1 MRDESL
7 FLFSKKSKEK
17 VKGLKTMNKFRTNT
31 CGELNLQNLEQTVT
45 LSGFVST
52 IRDHGGVMF
61 VDLRDHYGT
70 TQIVVHDD
78 TLLKGVS
85 KETVI
90 KVTGKVV
97 KREEDTI
104 NKKIP
109 TGEIE
114 VVIDTL
120 ELLSD
125 TAKTL
130 PFEVDESKRV
140 AEDVRLKYRFL
151 DLRNPKVHDN
161 IILRSKAFDFLRNEM
176 KKLGFLE
183 VTTPII
189 TSSSPEGARDFI
201 IPSRKHKGKFY
212 ALPQAPQQF
221 KQLLMASGF
230 DKYFQLAPCF
240 RDEDGRADRLVG
252 EFYQLDMEIAF
263 ADQEDIMEVAETVYP
278 AFFKEFGNREVTE
291 GHFRRIPYKESMLK
305 YGTDKPDLTN
315 PLEIIDV
322 SEVFIESEFKPFRG
336 SIVRAIKVDGI
347 ADKSNSW
354 FNEVV
359 DYAKSIDMPG
369 IGYITVQ
376 EDHTLKG
383 PIDKFLTEEDRKSI
397 FEKADLKIGSV
408 LFFIAD
414 RRETTVCKNAG
425 LIRTELGRKLDII
438 DHNRFEFCFITD
450 MPMYEISEIT
460 GKLDFMHN
468 PFSMPR
474 GGMESLEKEEPLNI
488 YADQFDVVCNGVEL
502 VSGAVRNN
510 RPEVLVKAFEIAGY
524 TEEDIKKRFSALY
537 TAFQYGCPPH
547 VGMALGIDRSLMMLL
562 EEDNVR
568 ETVAFPLNQNG
579 EDILTGTPNEV
590 TELQLRETHIK
601 LR

>member
-1 MRDESL
+1 M
-7 FLFSKKSKEK
+7 SKY
-17 VKGLKTMNKFRTNT
+17 RTNT
-31 CGELNLQNLEQTVT
+31 CGELTTKDLDKEVT
-45 LSGFVST
+45 LSGFVQG

-61 VDLRDHYGT
+61 VDLRDHYGV
-70 TQIVVHDD
+70 TQVVVHDD
-78 TLLKGVS
+78 AMLKGVS

-90 KVTGKVV
+90 KITGKVV
-97 KREEDTI
+97 KRDEETV
-104 NKKIP
+104 NKKLT

-114 VVIDTL
+114 VVAEQL

-125 TAKTL
+125 TAKVL
-130 PFEVDESKRV
+130 PFEIDESKKV

-151 DLRNPKVHDN
+151 DLRNPKVHEN
-161 IILRSKAFDFLRNEM
+161 IILRSKAFNFLRNKMQE
-176 KKLGFLE
+176 LGFLE
-183 VTTPII
+183 VTTPIL

-230 DKYFQLAPCF
+230 DRYFQLAPCF
-240 RDEDGRADRLVG
+240 RDEDGRRDRLVG
-252 EFYQLDMEIAF
+252 EFYQLDMEMAF
-263 ADQEDIMEVAETVYP
+263 ADQEDIMEVAETVFP
-278 AFFKEFGNREVTE
+278 AFFKEFGNRSVTE
-291 GHFRRIPYKESMLK
+291 GHFRRIPYRESMLK

-322 SEVFIESEFKPFRG
+322 SEVFKETEFRPFRD
-336 SIVRAIKVDGI
+336 SIVRAIKVDDI
-347 ADKSNSW
+347 ASKPNSW
-354 FNEVV
+354 FNELV

-376 EDHTLKG
+376 EDKSLKG
-383 PIDKFLTEEDRKSI
+383 PIDKFLTEEDRNAL
-397 FEKADLKIGSV
+397 FEKADLKVGSV

-414 RRETTVCKNAG
+414 KREAVVCKNAG
-425 LIRTELGRKLDII
+425 LIRDELGRKLGII
-438 DHNRFEFCFITD
+438 DNSRFEFCFITD
-450 MPMYEISEIT
+450 MPMYEISETT

-474 GGMESLEKEEPLNI
+474 GGEKALETEDPLEI

-510 RPEVLVKAFEIAGY
+510 RPEVLVKAFRLAGY
-524 TEEDIKKRFSALY
+524 TEEDIKKKFSALY

-579 EDILTGTPNEV
+579 EDVLTSTPNEV

>member
-1 MRDESL
+1 MS
-7 FLFSKKSKEK
+7 
-17 VKGLKTMNKFRTNT
+17 TYRTNT
-31 CGELNLQNLEQTVT
+31 CGELTIKDLDKTVT
-45 LSGFVST
+45 LSGFVQG

-61 VDLRDHYGT
+61 VDLRDHYGV
-70 TQIVVHDD
+70 TQVVVHDD
-78 TLLKGVS
+78 AMLKGVS

-90 KVTGKVV
+90 KITGKVI
-97 KREEDTI
+97 KRDEETI
-104 NKKIP
+104 NKKLT

-114 VVIDTL
+114 VVVDTL

-125 TAKTL
+125 TAKVL
-130 PFEVDESKRV
+130 PFEVDESKKV

-151 DLRNPKVHDN
+151 DLRNPKVHEN
-161 IILRSKAFDFLRNEM
+161 IILRSKAFNFLRNKMQE
-176 KKLGFLE
+176 LGFLE
-183 VTTPII
+183 VTTPIL

-240 RDEDGRADRLVG
+240 RDEDGRRDRLVG
-252 EFYQLDMEIAF
+252 EFYQLDMEMAF
-263 ADQEDIMEVAETVYP
+263 ADQEDIMEVAEELFP
-278 AFFKEFGNREVTE
+278 AFFKEFGNRSVTE
-291 GHFRRIPYKESMLK
+291 GHFRRIPYRESMLK

-322 SEVFIESEFKPFRG
+322 SEVFKETEFRPFRDA
-336 SIVRAIKVDGI
+336 IVRAIKVDDI
-347 ADKSNSW
+347 ASKPNSW
-354 FNEVV
+354 FNELV

-376 EDHTLKG
+376 EDESLKG
-383 PIDKFLTEEDRKSI
+383 PIDKFLTEEDRKAL
-397 FEKADLKIGSV
+397 FEKADLKVGSV

-414 RRETTVCKNAG
+414 KREAVVCKNAG
-425 LIRTELGRKLDII
+425 LIRDELGRKLDII
-438 DHNRFEFCFITD
+438 DNSRFEFCFITD
-450 MPMYEISEIT
+450 MPMYEISETT

-474 GGMESLEKEEPLNI
+474 GGEKALETEDPLEI

-510 RPEVLVKAFEIAGY
+510 RPEVLVKAFSLAGY
-524 TEEDIKKRFSALY
+524 TEEDIKKKFSALY

-562 EEDNVR
+562 EEENVR

-579 EDILTGTPNEV
+579 EDVLTGTPNEV

>member
-1 MRDESL
+1 M
-7 FLFSKKSKEK
+7 SKY
-17 VKGLKTMNKFRTNT
+17 RTKT
-31 CGELNLQNLEQTVT
+31 CGELTLNNLDETVT
-45 LSGFVST
+45 LAGFVMG

-61 VDLRDHYGT
+61 VDLRDHYGI
-70 TQIVVHDD
+70 TQIVIHDD
-78 TLLKGVS
+78 SMLKNVS

-90 KVTGKVV
+90 QVTGKVI
-97 KREEDTI
+97 KRDEETI
-104 NKKIP
+104 NKKIV
-109 TGEIE
+109 TGEVE
-114 VVIDTL
+114 VVVEKL

-125 TAKTL
+125 TAKVL
-130 PFEVDESKRV
+130 PFEIDESKKV
-140 AEDVRLKYRFL
+140 SEDVRLKYRFL
-151 DLRNPKVHDN
+151 DLRNPKVHEN
-161 IILRSKAFDFLRNEM
+161 IIMRSKAFDFLRNKM
-176 KKLGFLE
+176 KELGFLE
-183 VTTPII
+183 VTTPIL

-252 EFYQLDMEIAF
+252 EFYQLDMEMAF
-263 ADQEDIMEVAETVYP
+263 ADQEDIMAVAEEVYP
-278 AFFKEFGNREVTE
+278 AFFKEFGKRKVTE
-291 GHFRRIPYKESMLK
+291 GKFRRIPYEESMLK

-322 SEVFIESEFKPFRG
+322 SVAFKETEFRPFRDT
-336 SIVRAIKVDGI
+336 IVRAIKVENI
-347 ADKSNSW
+347 ADKPNSW

-359 DYAKSIDMPG
+359 DYAKTIDMPG
-369 IGYITVQ
+369 IGYITVM
-376 EDHTLKG
+376 EDESYKG
-383 PIDKFLTEEDRKSI
+383 PIDKFLTETDRKTLK
-397 FEKADLKIGSV
+397 ELANLKIGDV

-414 RRETTVCKNAG
+414 KREKVVCRNAG

-438 DHNRFEFCFITD
+438 DNTRFEFCFITD
-450 MPMYEISEIT
+450 MPMYEISETT

-474 GGMESLEKEEPLNI
+474 GGADALDAEDPLTI
-488 YADQFDVVCNGVEL
+488 YVDQFDVVCNGVEL

-510 RPEVLVKAFEIAGY
+510 RPEVLVKAFELAGY
-524 TEEDIKKRFSALY
+524 TEEDIKKKFNALY
-537 TAFQYGCPPH
+537 TAFGYGCPPH

-562 EEDNVR
+562 EEENVR

-579 EDILTGTPNEV
+579 EDVLTGTPNEV

>member
-1 MRDESL
+1 MS
-7 FLFSKKSKEK
+7 
-17 VKGLKTMNKFRTNT
+17 TYRTNT
-31 CGELNLQNLEQTVT
+31 CGELTLKDLDKKVT
-45 LSGFVST
+45 LAGFVST

-61 VDLRDHYGT
+61 VDLRDHHGT

-78 TLLKGVS
+78 AMLKGVS

-90 KVTGKVV
+90 KVTGTVV
-97 KREEDTI
+97 KRDEETI
-104 NKKIP
+104 NKKIA

-114 VVIDTL
+114 VVIDSL

-125 TAKTL
+125 TAKVL
-130 PFEVDESKRV
+130 PFEVDESKKV
-140 AEDVRLKYRFL
+140 SEDVRLKYRFL
-151 DLRNPKVHDN
+151 DLRNPKVHEN
-161 IILRSKAFDFLRNEM
+161 IITRSKAFNFLRNKMQE
-176 KKLGFLE
+176 LGFLE
-183 VTTPII
+183 IQTPIL

-252 EFYQLDMEIAF
+252 EFYQLDMEMAF
-263 ADQEDIMEVAETVYP
+263 ADQEDIMKVAEDVFP
-278 AFFKEFGNREVTE
+278 AFFKEFGKRRVTQ
-291 GHFRRIPYKESMLK
+291 GHFKRIPYNEAMLK
-305 YGTDKPDLTN
+305 YGTDKPDLRN

-322 SEVFIESEFKPFRG
+322 SEVFTNTEFKPFRG
-336 SIVRAIKVDGI
+336 AIVRAIKVDDI
-347 ADKSNSW
+347 ATKPNSW

-369 IGYITVQ
+369 IGYISVM
-376 EDHTLKG
+376 EDKSLKG
-383 PIDKFLTEEDRKSI
+383 PIDKFLTDEDRNALFK
-397 FEKADLKIGSV
+397 KADLKVGSV

-414 RRETTVCKNAG
+414 KRKDVVTRNAG
-425 LIRTELGRKLDII
+425 LIRTELGRKLDLM
-438 DHNRFEFCFITD
+438 DHDLFEFCFVTD
-450 MPMYEISEIT
+450 MPMYEISEVT

-474 GGMESLEKEEPLNI
+474 GGEKALDEEDPLNI

-510 RPEVLVKAFEIAGY
+510 RPEVLVKAFEKAGY
-524 TEEDIKKRFSALY
+524 TEEDIKSKFNALY
-537 TAFQYGCPPH
+537 TAFGYGCPPH
-547 VGMALGIDRSLMMLL
+547 VGMALGIDRALMMLL

-579 EDILTGTPNEV
+579 EDVLTGTPNEV

>member
-1 MRDESL
+1 MS
-7 FLFSKKSKEK
+7 
-17 VKGLKTMNKFRTNT
+17 TYRTNT
-31 CGELNLQNLEQTVT
+31 CGELTLKDLDKKVT
-45 LSGFVST
+45 LAGFVST

-78 TLLKGVS
+78 AMLKGVS

-90 KVTGKVV
+90 KVTGTVV
-97 KREEDTI
+97 KRDEETI
-104 NKKIP
+104 NKKIA

-114 VVIDTL
+114 VVIDSL

-125 TAKTL
+125 TAKVL
-130 PFEVDESKRV
+130 PFEVDESKKV
-140 AEDVRLKYRFL
+140 SEDVRLKYRFL
-151 DLRNPKVHDN
+151 DLRNPKVHEN
-161 IILRSKAFDFLRNEM
+161 IITRSKAFNFLRNKMQE
-176 KKLGFLE
+176 LGFLE
-183 VTTPII
+183 IQTPIL

-252 EFYQLDMEIAF
+252 EFYQLDMEMAF
-263 ADQEDIMEVAETVYP
+263 ADQEDIMKVAEDVFP
-278 AFFKEFGNREVTE
+278 AFFKEFGKRRVTQ
-291 GHFRRIPYKESMLK
+291 GHFKRIPYNEAMLK
-305 YGTDKPDLTN
+305 YGTDKPDLRN

-322 SEVFIESEFKPFRG
+322 SEVFTNTEFKPFRG
-336 SIVRAIKVDGI
+336 AIVRAIKVDDI
-347 ADKSNSW
+347 ATKPNSW

-369 IGYITVQ
+369 IGYISVM
-376 EDHTLKG
+376 EDKSLKG
-383 PIDKFLTEEDRKSI
+383 PIDKFLTDEDRNAL
-397 FEKADLKIGSV
+397 FEKADLKVGSV

-414 RRETTVCKNAG
+414 KRKDVVTRNAG
-425 LIRTELGRKLDII
+425 LIRTELGRKLDLM
-438 DHNRFEFCFITD
+438 DHDLFEFCFVTD
-450 MPMYEISEIT
+450 MPMYEISEVT

-474 GGMESLEKEEPLNI
+474 GGEKALDEKDPLEI

-510 RPEVLVKAFEIAGY
+510 RPEVLVKAFEKAGY
-524 TEEDIKKRFSALY
+524 TEEDIKSKFNALY
-537 TAFQYGCPPH
+537 TAFGYGCPPH
-547 VGMALGIDRSLMMLL
+547 VGMALGIDRALMMLL

-579 EDILTGTPNEV
+579 EDVLTGTPNEV

>member
-1 MRDESL
+1 MS
-7 FLFSKKSKEK
+7 
-17 VKGLKTMNKFRTNT
+17 TYRTNT
-31 CGELNLQNLEQTVT
+31 CGELTIKDLDKKVT
-45 LSGFVST
+45 LAGFVST

-78 TLLKGVS
+78 SMLKGVS

-90 KVTGKVV
+90 KVTGTVV
-97 KREEDTI
+97 KRDEETI
-104 NKKIP
+104 NKKLS

-114 VVIDTL
+114 VVIDSL

-125 TAKTL
+125 TAKAL
-130 PFEVDESKRV
+130 PFEVDESKKV
-140 AEDVRLKYRFL
+140 SEDVRLKYRFL
-151 DLRNPKVHDN
+151 DLRNPKVHEN
-161 IILRSKAFDFLRNEM
+161 IVLRSKAFNFLRNMMQE
-176 KKLGFLE
+176 LGFLE
-183 VTTPII
+183 VQTPIL

-230 DKYFQLAPCF
+230 DRYFQLAPCF

-252 EFYQLDMEIAF
+252 EFYQLDMEMAF
-263 ADQEDIMEVAETVYP
+263 ADQEDIMEVAEKVYP
-278 AFFKEFGNREVTE
+278 AFFKEFGKRRVTE
-291 GHFRRIPYKESMLK
+291 GHFKRIPYNESMLK
-305 YGTDKPDLTN
+305 YGTDKPDLRN
-315 PLEIIDV
+315 PLEIIDI
-322 SEVFIESEFKPFRG
+322 SEVFTETEFKPFRG
-336 SIVRAIKVDGI
+336 AIVRAIKVDAI
-347 ADKSNSW
+347 ASKPNSW

-369 IGYITVQ
+369 IGYISVM
-376 EDHTLKG
+376 EDKTLKG
-383 PIDKFLTEEDRKSI
+383 PIDKFLTEEDRTAL
-397 FEKADLKIGSV
+397 FEKADLKVGSV

-414 RRETTVCKNAG
+414 KRRDVVTRNAG
-425 LIRTELGRKLDII
+425 LIRTELGRKLDLM
-438 DHNRFEFCFITD
+438 DHNLFEFCFITD

-474 GGMESLEKEEPLNI
+474 GGMKALENEAPLSI

-510 RPEVLVKAFEIAGY
+510 RPEVLLKAFELAGY
-524 TEEDIKKRFSALY
+524 TEEDIKKKFSALY
-537 TAFQYGCPPH
+537 TAFKYGCPPH
-547 VGMALGIDRSLMMLL
+547 VGMALGIDRSLMMIC

-579 EDILTGTPNEV
+579 EDVLTGTPNEV

>member
-1 MRDESL
+1 M
-7 FLFSKKSKEK
+7 SKY
-17 VKGLKTMNKFRTNT
+17 RTNT
-31 CGELNLQNLEQTVT
+31 CGELTIKDLDKEVT
-45 LSGFVST
+45 LSGFVQG

-61 VDLRDHYGT
+61 VDLRDHYGV
-70 TQIVVHDD
+70 TQVVVHDD
-78 TLLKGVS
+78 TMLKGVS

-90 KVTGKVV
+90 KITGKVI
-97 KREEDTI
+97 KRDEETV
-104 NKKIP
+104 NKKLT

-114 VVIDTL
+114 VVADSL

-125 TAKTL
+125 TAKIL
-130 PFEVDESKRV
+130 PFEIDESKKV

-151 DLRNPKVHDN
+151 DLRNPKVHEN
-161 IILRSKAFDFLRNEM
+161 IILRSKAFNFLRNKMQE
-176 KKLGFLE
+176 LGFLE

-230 DKYFQLAPCF
+230 DRYFQLAPCF
-240 RDEDGRADRLVG
+240 RDEDGRRDRLVG
-252 EFYQLDMEIAF
+252 EFYQLDMEMAF
-263 ADQEDIMEVAETVYP
+263 ADQEDIMEVAETVFP
-278 AFFKEFGNREVTE
+278 AFFKEFGNRKVTE
-291 GHFRRIPYKESMLK
+291 GHFRRIPYRESMLK

-322 SEVFIESEFKPFRG
+322 SEVFKETEFRPFRD
-336 SIVRAIKVDGI
+336 SIVRAIKVDDI
-347 ADKSNSW
+347 ASKPNSW
-354 FNEVV
+354 FNELV
-359 DYAKSIDMPG
+359 DYAKTIDMPG

-376 EDHTLKG
+376 EDKSLKG
-383 PIDKFLTEEDRKSI
+383 PIDKFLTEEDRNAL
-397 FEKADLKIGSV
+397 FEKADLNVGSV

-414 RRETTVCKNAG
+414 KREAVVCKNAG
-425 LIRTELGRKLDII
+425 LIRDELGRKLDII
-438 DHNRFEFCFITD
+438 DNSRFEFCFITD
-450 MPMYEISEIT
+450 MPMYEISETT

-474 GGMESLEKEEPLNI
+474 GGEKALETEDPLEI

-510 RPEVLVKAFEIAGY
+510 RPEVLVKAFELAGY
-524 TEEDIKKRFSALY
+524 TEEDIKKKFSALY

-579 EDILTGTPNEV
+579 EDVLTGTPNEV

>member
-1 MRDESL
+1 MS
-7 FLFSKKSKEK
+7 
-17 VKGLKTMNKFRTNT
+17 TYRTNT
-31 CGELNLQNLEQTVT
+31 CGELTIKDLDKKVVLA
-45 LSGFVST
+45 GFVST

-78 TLLKGVS
+78 SMLKGVS

-90 KVTGKVV
+90 KVTGTVV
-97 KREEDTI
+97 KRDEETI
-104 NKKIP
+104 NKKLA

-114 VVIDTL
+114 VVIDSL

-125 TAKTL
+125 TAKAL
-130 PFEVDESKRV
+130 PFEVDESKKV
-140 AEDVRLKYRFL
+140 SEDVRLKYRFL
-151 DLRNPKVHDN
+151 DLRNPKVHEN
-161 IILRSKAFDFLRNEM
+161 IVLRSKAFNFLRNMMQE
-176 KKLGFLE
+176 LGFLE
-183 VTTPII
+183 VQTPIL

-230 DKYFQLAPCF
+230 DRYFQLAPCF

-252 EFYQLDMEIAF
+252 EFYQLDMEMAF
-263 ADQEDIMEVAETVYP
+263 ADQEDIMEVAEKVYP
-278 AFFKEFGNREVTE
+278 AFFKEFGKRRVTE
-291 GHFRRIPYKESMLK
+291 GHFKRIPYNESMLK
-305 YGTDKPDLTN
+305 YGTDKPDLRN
-315 PLEIIDV
+315 PLEIIDI
-322 SEVFIESEFKPFRG
+322 SEVFTETEFKPFRG
-336 SIVRAIKVDGI
+336 AIVRAIKVDDI
-347 ADKSNSW
+347 ASKPNSW

-359 DYAKSIDMPG
+359 DYAKSINMPG
-369 IGYITVQ
+369 IGYISVM
-376 EDHTLKG
+376 EDKTLKG
-383 PIDKFLTEEDRKSI
+383 PIDKFLTEEDRTAL
-397 FEKADLKIGSV
+397 FEKADLKVGSV

-414 RRETTVCKNAG
+414 KRRDVVTRNAG
-425 LIRTELGRKLDII
+425 LIRTELGRKLDLM
-438 DHNRFEFCFITD
+438 DHNLFEFCFITD

-474 GGMESLEKEEPLNI
+474 GGMKALENEDPLSI

-510 RPEVLVKAFEIAGY
+510 RPEVLLKAFELAGY
-524 TEEDIKKRFSALY
+524 TEEDIKKKFSALY
-537 TAFQYGCPPH
+537 TAFKYGCPPH
-547 VGMALGIDRSLMMLL
+547 VGMALGIDRALMMLL

-579 EDILTGTPNEV
+579 EDVLTGTPNEV

>member
-1 MRDESL
+1 MS
-7 FLFSKKSKEK
+7 
-17 VKGLKTMNKFRTNT
+17 TYRTNT
-31 CGELNLQNLEQTVT
+31 CGELTIKDLDKKVVLA
-45 LSGFVST
+45 GFVST

-78 TLLKGVS
+78 SMLKGVS

-90 KVTGKVV
+90 KVTGTVV
-97 KREEDTI
+97 KRDEETI
-104 NKKIP
+104 NKKLS

-114 VVIDTL
+114 VVIDSL

-125 TAKTL
+125 TAKAL
-130 PFEVDESKRV
+130 PFEVDESKKV
-140 AEDVRLKYRFL
+140 SEDVRLKYRFL
-151 DLRNPKVHDN
+151 DLRNPKVHEN
-161 IILRSKAFDFLRNEM
+161 IVLRSKAFNFLRNMMQE
-176 KKLGFLE
+176 LGFLE
-183 VTTPII
+183 VQTPIL

-230 DKYFQLAPCF
+230 DRYFQLAPCF

-252 EFYQLDMEIAF
+252 EFYQLDMEMAF
-263 ADQEDIMEVAETVYP
+263 ADQEDIMEVAEKVYP
-278 AFFKEFGNREVTE
+278 AFFKEFGKRRVTE
-291 GHFRRIPYKESMLK
+291 GHFKRIPYNESMLK
-305 YGTDKPDLTN
+305 YGTDKPDLRN
-315 PLEIIDV
+315 PLEIIDI
-322 SEVFIESEFKPFRG
+322 SEVFTETEFKPFRG
-336 SIVRAIKVDGI
+336 AIVRAIKVDDI
-347 ADKSNSW
+347 ASKPNSW

-369 IGYITVQ
+369 IGYISVM
-376 EDHTLKG
+376 EDKTLKG
-383 PIDKFLTEEDRKSI
+383 PIDKFLTEEDRKAL
-397 FEKADLKIGSV
+397 FEKADLKEGSV

-414 RRETTVCKNAG
+414 KRRDVVTRNAG
-425 LIRTELGRKLDII
+425 LIRTELGRKLDLM
-438 DHNRFEFCFITD
+438 DHNLFEFCFITD

-474 GGMESLEKEEPLNI
+474 GGMKALENEDPLSI

-510 RPEVLVKAFEIAGY
+510 RPEVLLKAFELAGY
-524 TEEDIKKRFSALY
+524 TEEDIKKKFSALY
-537 TAFQYGCPPH
+537 TAFKYGCPPH
-547 VGMALGIDRSLMMLL
+547 VGMALGIDRALMMLL

-579 EDILTGTPNEV
+579 EDVLTGTPNEV

>member
-1 MRDESL
+1 MS
-7 FLFSKKSKEK
+7 
-17 VKGLKTMNKFRTNT
+17 TYRTNT
-31 CGELNLQNLEQTVT
+31 CGELTLKDLDKKVT

-78 TLLKGVS
+78 AMLKGVS

-90 KVTGKVV
+90 KVTGTVV
-97 KREEDTI
+97 KRDEETI
-104 NKKIP
+104 NKKIS

-114 VVIDTL
+114 VVIDSL

-125 TAKTL
+125 TAKVL
-130 PFEVDESKRV
+130 PFEVDESKKV
-140 AEDVRLKYRFL
+140 SEDVRLKYRFL
-151 DLRNPKVHDN
+151 DLRNPKVHEN
-161 IILRSKAFDFLRNEM
+161 IITRSKAFNFLRNKMQE
-176 KKLGFLE
+176 LGFLE
-183 VTTPII
+183 IQTPIL

-252 EFYQLDMEIAF
+252 EFYQLDMEMAF
-263 ADQEDIMEVAETVYP
+263 ADQEDIMKVAEDVFP
-278 AFFKEFGNREVTE
+278 AFFKEFGKRRVTQ
-291 GHFRRIPYKESMLK
+291 GHFKRIPYNESMLK
-305 YGTDKPDLTN
+305 YGTDKPDLRN

-322 SEVFIESEFKPFRG
+322 SEVFTNTEFKPFRG
-336 SIVRAIKVDGI
+336 AIVRAIKVDGI
-347 ADKSNSW
+347 ASKPNSW

-369 IGYITVQ
+369 IGYISVM
-376 EDHTLKG
+376 EDKTLKG
-383 PIDKFLTEEDRKSI
+383 PIDKFLTDEDRNAL
-397 FEKADLKIGSV
+397 FNKAGLNIGSV

-414 RRETTVCKNAG
+414 KRKDVVTRNAG
-425 LIRTELGRKLDII
+425 LIRTELGRRLDLM
-438 DHNRFEFCFITD
+438 DHNLFEFCFITD
-450 MPMYEISEIT
+450 MPMYEISEVT

-474 GGMESLEKEEPLNI
+474 GGEKALDEEDPLEI

-510 RPEVLVKAFEIAGY
+510 RPEVLVKAFEKAGY
-524 TEEDIKKRFSALY
+524 TEEDIKSKFNALY
-537 TAFQYGCPPH
+537 TAFGYGCPPH
-547 VGMALGIDRSLMMLL
+547 VGMALGIDRALMMLL
-562 EEDNVR
+562 EEENVR

-579 EDILTGTPNEV
+579 EDVLTGTPNEV

>member
-1 MRDESL
+1 MS
-7 FLFSKKSKEK
+7 
-17 VKGLKTMNKFRTNT
+17 TYRTNT
-31 CGELNLQNLEQTVT
+31 CGELTIKDLDKKVVLA
-45 LSGFVST
+45 GFVST

-78 TLLKGVS
+78 SMLKGVS

-90 KVTGKVV
+90 KVTGTVV
-97 KREEDTI
+97 KRDEETI
-104 NKKIP
+104 NKKLS

-114 VVIDTL
+114 VVIDSL

-125 TAKTL
+125 TAKAL
-130 PFEVDESKRV
+130 PFEVDESKKV
-140 AEDVRLKYRFL
+140 SEDVRLKYRFL
-151 DLRNPKVHDN
+151 DLRNPKVHEN
-161 IILRSKAFDFLRNEM
+161 IVLRSKAFNFLRNMMQE
-176 KKLGFLE
+176 LGFLE
-183 VTTPII
+183 VQTPIL

-230 DKYFQLAPCF
+230 DRYFQLAPCF

-252 EFYQLDMEIAF
+252 EFYQLDMEMAF
-263 ADQEDIMEVAETVYP
+263 ADQEDIMEVAEKVYP
-278 AFFKEFGNREVTE
+278 AFFKEFGKRRVTE
-291 GHFRRIPYKESMLK
+291 GHFKRIPYNESMLK
-305 YGTDKPDLTN
+305 YGTDKPDLRN
-315 PLEIIDV
+315 PLEIIDI
-322 SEVFIESEFKPFRG
+322 SEVFTETEFKPFRG
-336 SIVRAIKVDGI
+336 AIVRAIKVDDI
-347 ADKSNSW
+347 ASKPNSW

-369 IGYITVQ
+369 IGYISVM
-376 EDHTLKG
+376 EDKTLKG
-383 PIDKFLTEEDRKSI
+383 PIDKFLTEEDRKAL
-397 FEKADLKIGSV
+397 FEKADLKVGSV

-414 RRETTVCKNAG
+414 KRRDVVTRNAG
-425 LIRTELGRKLDII
+425 LIRTELGRKLDLM
-438 DHNRFEFCFITD
+438 DHNLFEFCFITD

-474 GGMESLEKEEPLNI
+474 GGMKALENEDPLSI

-510 RPEVLVKAFEIAGY
+510 RPEVLLKAFELAGY
-524 TEEDIKKRFSALY
+524 TEEDIKKKFSALY
-537 TAFQYGCPPH
+537 TAFKYGCPPH
-547 VGMALGIDRSLMMLL
+547 VGMALGIDRALMMLL

-579 EDILTGTPNEV
+579 EDVLTGTPNEV

>member
-1 MRDESL
+1 MS
-7 FLFSKKSKEK
+7 
-17 VKGLKTMNKFRTNT
+17 TYRTNT
-31 CGELNLQNLEQTVT
+31 CGELTLKDLDKKVT

-78 TLLKGVS
+78 AMLKGVS

-90 KVTGKVV
+90 KVTGTVV
-97 KREEDTI
+97 KRDEETI
-104 NKKIP
+104 NKKIA
-109 TGEIE
+109 TGEVE
-114 VVIDTL
+114 VVIDSL

-125 TAKTL
+125 TAKVL
-130 PFEVDESKRV
+130 PFEVDESKKV
-140 AEDVRLKYRFL
+140 SEDVRLKYRFL
-151 DLRNPKVHDN
+151 DLRNPKVHEN
-161 IILRSKAFDFLRNEM
+161 IITRSRAFNFLRNKMQE
-176 KKLGFLE
+176 LGFLE
-183 VTTPII
+183 IQTPIL

-240 RDEDGRADRLVG
+240 RDEDGRADRLVV
-252 EFYQLDMEIAF
+252 EFYQLDMEMAF
-263 ADQEDIMEVAETVYP
+263 ADQEDIMKVAEDVFP
-278 AFFKEFGNREVTE
+278 AFFKEFGKRRVTQ
-291 GHFRRIPYKESMLK
+291 GHFKKIPYNESMLK
-305 YGTDKPDLTN
+305 YGTDKPDLRN

-322 SEVFIESEFKPFRG
+322 SEVFTNTEFKPFRG
-336 SIVRAIKVDGI
+336 AIVRAIKVDDI
-347 ADKSNSW
+347 ASKPNSW

-369 IGYITVQ
+369 IGYISVM
-376 EDHTLKG
+376 EDKTLKG
-383 PIDKFLTEEDRKSI
+383 PIDKFLTDEDRNAL
-397 FEKADLKIGSV
+397 FNKAGLNIGSV

-414 RRETTVCKNAG
+414 KRKDVVTRNAG
-425 LIRTELGRKLDII
+425 LIRTELGRGLDLM
-438 DHNRFEFCFITD
+438 DHNLFEFCFITD
-450 MPMYEISEIT
+450 MPMYEISEVT

-474 GGMESLEKEEPLNI
+474 GGEKALDEEDPLEI

-510 RPEVLVKAFEIAGY
+510 RPEVLVKAFEKAGY
-524 TEEDIKKRFSALY
+524 TEEDIKSKFNALY
-537 TAFQYGCPPH
+537 TAFGYGCPPH
-547 VGMALGIDRSLMMLL
+547 VGMALGIDRALMMLL
-562 EEDNVR
+562 EEENVR

-579 EDILTGTPNEV
+579 EDVLTGTPNEV

>member
-1 MRDESL
+1 M
-7 FLFSKKSKEK
+7 SKY
-17 VKGLKTMNKFRTNT
+17 RTNT
-31 CGELNLQNLEQTVT
+31 CGELTIKDLDKEVT
-45 LSGFVST
+45 LSGFVMG

-61 VDLRDHYGT
+61 VDLRDHYGV
-70 TQIVVHDD
+70 TQVVVHDD
-78 TLLKGVS
+78 SMLKKVS

-90 KVTGKVV
+90 MITGKVI
-97 KREEDTI
+97 KRAEETI
-104 NKKIP
+104 NKKIT

-114 VVIDTL
+114 VVAETL

-125 TAKTL
+125 TAKVL
-130 PFEVDESKRV
+130 PFEVDESKKV

-151 DLRNPKVHDN
+151 DLRNPKVHEN
-161 IILRSKAFDFLRNEM
+161 MIIRSKAFDFLRTEM
-176 KKLGFLE
+176 KNLGFLE
-183 VTTPII
+183 VTTPIL

-240 RDEDGRADRLVG
+240 RDEDGRRDRLVG
-252 EFYQLDMEIAF
+252 EFYQLDMEMAF
-263 ADQEDIMEVAETVYP
+263 ADQDDIMEVAETVYP
-278 AFFKEFGNREVTE
+278 KFFKEFGKRSVTE
-291 GHFRRIPYKESMLK
+291 GKFRRIPYKESMLK

-322 SEVFIESEFKPFRG
+322 SDVFKETEFKPFRDT
-336 SIVRAIKVDGI
+336 IVRAIKVDDI
-347 ADKSNSW
+347 ASKPNSW
-354 FNEVV
+354 FNELV

-369 IGYITVQ
+369 IGYISVM
-376 EDHTLKG
+376 EDESLKG
-383 PIDKFLTEEDRKSI
+383 PIDKFLTEIDRKAL
-397 FEKADLKIGSV
+397 FEIADLKVGSV

-414 RRETTVCKNAG
+414 KREKVVCKNAG
-425 LIRTELGRKLDII
+425 LIRDELGRKLDII
-438 DHNRFEFCFITD
+438 DNTKFEFCFITD
-450 MPMYEISEIT
+450 MPMYEISETT

-474 GGMESLEKEEPLNI
+474 GGAEALENENPLDI

-510 RPEVLVKAFEIAGY
+510 RPEVLVKAFELAGY
-524 TEEDIKKRFSALY
+524 TEEDIKKKFNALY
-537 TAFQYGCPPH
+537 TAFGYGCPPH
-547 VGMALGIDRSLMMLL
+547 VGMALGIDRALMMLL
-562 EEDNVR
+562 EEENVR

-579 EDILTGTPNEV
+579 EDVLTGTPNEV

>member
-1 MRDESL
+1 
-7 FLFSKKSKEK
+7 
-17 VKGLKTMNKFRTNT
+17 MNKFRTNT
-31 CGELNLQNLEQTVT
+31 CGELTIKDLDKEVT
-45 LSGFVST
+45 LSGFVMG

-61 VDLRDHYGT
+61 IDLRDHYGV
-70 TQIVVHDD
+70 TQVVVHDD
-78 TLLKGVS
+78 TMLKGVS

-90 KVTGKVV
+90 KITGKVI
-97 KREEDTI
+97 KRDIDTI
-104 NKKIP
+104 NKKIT

-114 VVIDTL
+114 VVAESL

-125 TAKTL
+125 TAKVL
-130 PFEVDESKRV
+130 PFEVDESKKV

-151 DLRNPKVHDN
+151 DLRNPKVHEN
-161 IILRSKAFDFLRNEM
+161 IIIRSKAFDFLRNEM
-176 KKLGFLE
+176 KNLGFLE
-183 VTTPII
+183 VTTPIL

-240 RDEDGRADRLVG
+240 RDEDGRRDRLVG
-252 EFYQLDMEIAF
+252 EFYQLDMEMAF
-263 ADQEDIMEVAETVYP
+263 ADQDDIMKVAETVYP
-278 AFFKEFGNREVTE
+278 KFFKEFGKRSVTE
-291 GHFRRIPYKESMLK
+291 GHFRRIPYKEAMLK

-322 SEVFIESEFKPFRG
+322 SSVFKETEFKPFRDT
-336 SIVRAIKVDGI
+336 IVRAIKVDDI
-347 ADKSNSW
+347 ATKPNSW
-354 FNEVV
+354 FNELV

-369 IGYITVQ
+369 IGYISVM
-376 EDHTLKG
+376 EDESLKG
-383 PIDKFLTEEDRKSI
+383 PIDKFLTEEDRKQL
-397 FEKADLKIGSV
+397 FEIADLKVGSV

-414 RRETTVCKNAG
+414 KREKVVCKNAG
-425 LIRTELGRKLDII
+425 LIRDELGRKLDII
-438 DHNRFEFCFITD
+438 DNTRFEFCFITD
-450 MPMYEISEIT
+450 MPMYEISETT

-474 GGMESLEKEEPLNI
+474 GGAEALDNENPLDI

-510 RPEVLVKAFEIAGY
+510 RPEVLVKAFELAGY
-524 TEEDIKKRFSALY
+524 TEEDIKKKFNALY
-537 TAFQYGCPPH
+537 TAFGYGCPPH
-547 VGMALGIDRSLMMLL
+547 VGMALGIDRALMMLL
-562 EEDNVR
+562 EEENVR

-579 EDILTGTPNEV
+579 EDVLTGTPNEV

>member
-1 MRDESL
+1 MS
-7 FLFSKKSKEK
+7 
-17 VKGLKTMNKFRTNT
+17 TYRTNT
-31 CGELNLQNLEQTVT
+31 CGELTIKDLDKKVT
-45 LSGFVST
+45 LAGFVLG

-61 VDLRDHYGT
+61 IDLRDHYGV

-78 TLLKGVS
+78 TMLKGVT

-97 KREEDTI
+97 KRDIDTV

-114 VVIDTL
+114 VVVEEL

-130 PFEVDESKRV
+130 PFEIDESKKV

-151 DLRNPKVHDN
+151 DLRNLKVHEK
-161 IILRSKAFDFLRNEM
+161 IVMRSKAFNFLRNKMME
-176 KKLGFLE
+176 LGFLE
-183 VTTPII
+183 ITTPII

-240 RDEDGRADRLVG
+240 RDEDGRKERLVG
-252 EFYQLDMEIAF
+252 EFYQLDMEMAF
-263 ADQEDIMEVAETVYP
+263 ADQEDVMAVAEEVYP
-278 AFFKEFGNREVTE
+278 AFFREFGKRKVTE
-291 GHFRRIPYKESMLK
+291 GHFKRIPYNESMLK
-305 YGTDKPDLTN
+305 YGTDKPDLRN

-322 SEVFIESEFKPFRG
+322 SDVFKETSFRPFRD
-336 SIVRAIKVDGI
+336 SIVRAIKVDDI
-347 ADKSNSW
+347 ASKPNSW
-354 FNEVV
+354 FNEIV

-369 IGYITVQ
+369 IGYISVM
-376 EDHTLKG
+376 EDKSLKG
-383 PIDKFLTEEDRKSI
+383 PIDKFLTEDDRKALSR
-397 FEKADLKIGSV
+397 KAGLKTGSV

-414 RRETTVCKNAG
+414 KRHDVVCKNAG
-425 LIRTELGRKLDII
+425 LIRTELGRKLDLM
-438 DHNRFEFCFITD
+438 DNNLFEFCFVTD

-474 GGMESLEKEEPLNI
+474 GGMKALETMDPLDI

-510 RPEVLVKAFEIAGY
+510 RPEVLLKAFSLAGY
-524 TEEDIKKRFSALY
+524 TEEDIKKKFSALY
-537 TAFQYGCPPH
+537 TAFKYGCPPH
-547 VGMALGIDRSLMMLL
+547 AGMALGIDRSLMMLG
-562 EEDNVR
+562 EEESVR

-579 EDILTGTPNEV
+579 EDVLTGTPNEV
-590 TELQLRETHIK
+590 TEQQLRETHIK

>member
-1 MRDESL
+1 MS
-7 FLFSKKSKEK
+7 
-17 VKGLKTMNKFRTNT
+17 TYRTNT
-31 CGELNLQNLEQTVT
+31 CGELTIKDLDKKVVLA
-45 LSGFVST
+45 GFVST

-78 TLLKGVS
+78 SMLKGVS

-90 KVTGKVV
+90 KVTGTVV
-97 KREEDTI
+97 KRDEETI
-104 NKKIP
+104 NKKLS

-114 VVIDTL
+114 VVIDSL

-130 PFEVDESKRV
+130 PFEVDESKKV
-140 AEDVRLKYRFL
+140 SEDVRLKYRFL
-151 DLRNPKVHDN
+151 DLRNPKVHEN
-161 IILRSKAFDFLRNEM
+161 IVLRSKAFNFLRNMMQE
-176 KKLGFLE
+176 LGFLE
-183 VTTPII
+183 VQTPIL

-230 DKYFQLAPCF
+230 DRYFQLAPCF

-252 EFYQLDMEIAF
+252 EFYQLDMEMAF
-263 ADQEDIMEVAETVYP
+263 ADQEDIMEVAEKVYP
-278 AFFKEFGNREVTE
+278 AFFKEFGKRRVTE
-291 GHFRRIPYKESMLK
+291 GHFKRIPYNESMLK
-305 YGTDKPDLTN
+305 YGTDKPDLRN
-315 PLEIIDV
+315 PLEIIDI
-322 SEVFIESEFKPFRG
+322 SEVFTETEFKPFRG
-336 SIVRAIKVDGI
+336 AIVRAIKVDDI
-347 ADKSNSW
+347 ASKPNSW

-369 IGYITVQ
+369 IGYISVM
-376 EDHTLKG
+376 EDKTLKG
-383 PIDKFLTEEDRKSI
+383 PIDKFLTEEDRTAL
-397 FEKADLKIGSV
+397 FEKADLKVGSV

-414 RRETTVCKNAG
+414 KRRDVVTRNAG
-425 LIRTELGRKLDII
+425 LIRTELGRKLDLM
-438 DHNRFEFCFITD
+438 DHNLFEFCFITD

-474 GGMESLEKEEPLNI
+474 GGMKALENEDPLSI

-510 RPEVLVKAFEIAGY
+510 RPEVLLKAFELAGY
-524 TEEDIKKRFSALY
+524 TEEDIKKKFSALY
-537 TAFQYGCPPH
+537 TAFKYGCPPH
-547 VGMALGIDRSLMMLL
+547 VGMALGIDRALMMLL

-579 EDILTGTPNEV
+579 EDVLTGTPNEV

>member
-1 MRDESL
+1 MS
-7 FLFSKKSKEK
+7 
-17 VKGLKTMNKFRTNT
+17 TYRTNT
-31 CGELNLQNLEQTVT
+31 CGELTIKDLDKKVT
-45 LSGFVST
+45 LAGFVST

-61 VDLRDHYGT
+61 VDLRDHYGI

-78 TLLKGVS
+78 SMLKGVS

-90 KVTGKVV
+90 KVTGTVV
-97 KREEDTI
+97 KRDEETI
-104 NKKIP
+104 NKKLA

-114 VVIDTL
+114 VVIDSL

-125 TAKTL
+125 TAKAL
-130 PFEVDESKRV
+130 PFEVDESKKV
-140 AEDVRLKYRFL
+140 SEDVRLKYRFL
-151 DLRNPKVHDN
+151 DLRNPKVHEN
-161 IILRSKAFDFLRNEM
+161 IVLRSKAFDFLRNMM
-176 KKLGFLE
+176 KELGFLE
-183 VTTPII
+183 VQTPIL

-230 DKYFQLAPCF
+230 DRYFQLAPCF

-252 EFYQLDMEIAF
+252 EFYQLDMEMAF
-263 ADQEDIMEVAETVYP
+263 ADQEDIMEVAEKVYP
-278 AFFKEFGNREVTE
+278 AFFKEFGKRRVTE
-291 GHFRRIPYKESMLK
+291 GHFKRIPYNESMLK
-305 YGTDKPDLTN
+305 YGTDKPDLRN
-315 PLEIIDV
+315 PLEIIDI
-322 SEVFIESEFKPFRG
+322 SEVFTETEFKPFRG
-336 SIVRAIKVDGI
+336 AIVRAIKVDDI
-347 ADKSNSW
+347 ASKPNSW

-369 IGYITVQ
+369 IGYISVM
-376 EDHTLKG
+376 EDKTLKG
-383 PIDKFLTEEDRKSI
+383 PIDKFLTEEDRKAL
-397 FEKADLKIGSV
+397 FEKADLKVGSV

-414 RRETTVCKNAG
+414 KRRDVVTRNAG
-425 LIRTELGRKLDII
+425 LIRTELGRKLDLM
-438 DHNRFEFCFITD
+438 DHNLFEFCFITD

-474 GGMESLEKEEPLNI
+474 GGMKALENEDPLSI

-510 RPEVLVKAFEIAGY
+510 RPEVLLKAFELAGY
-524 TEEDIKKRFSALY
+524 TEEDIKKKFSALY
-537 TAFQYGCPPH
+537 TAFKYGCPPH
-547 VGMALGIDRSLMMLL
+547 VGMALGIDRALMMLL

-579 EDILTGTPNEV
+579 EDVLTGTPNEV

>member
-1 MRDESL
+1 MS
-7 FLFSKKSKEK
+7 
-17 VKGLKTMNKFRTNT
+17 TYRTNT
-31 CGELNLQNLEQTVT
+31 CGELTIKDLDKKVVLA
-45 LSGFVST
+45 GFVST

-78 TLLKGVS
+78 SMLKGVS

-90 KVTGKVV
+90 KVTGTVV
-97 KREEDTI
+97 KRDEETI
-104 NKKIP
+104 NKKLS

-114 VVIDTL
+114 VVIDSL

-130 PFEVDESKRV
+130 PFEVDESKKV
-140 AEDVRLKYRFL
+140 SEDVRLKYRFL
-151 DLRNPKVHDN
+151 DLRNPKVHEN
-161 IILRSKAFDFLRNEM
+161 IVLRSKAFDFLRNMM
-176 KKLGFLE
+176 KELGFLE
-183 VTTPII
+183 VQTPIL

-230 DKYFQLAPCF
+230 DRYFQLAPCF

-252 EFYQLDMEIAF
+252 EFYQLDMEMAF
-263 ADQEDIMEVAETVYP
+263 ADQEDIMEVAEKVYP
-278 AFFKEFGNREVTE
+278 AFFKEFGKRRVTE
-291 GHFRRIPYKESMLK
+291 GHFKRIPYNESMLK
-305 YGTDKPDLTN
+305 YGTDKPDLRN
-315 PLEIIDV
+315 PLEIIDI
-322 SEVFIESEFKPFRG
+322 SEVFTETEFKPFRG
-336 SIVRAIKVDGI
+336 AIVRAIKVDDI
-347 ADKSNSW
+347 ASKPNSW

-369 IGYITVQ
+369 IGYISVM
-376 EDHTLKG
+376 EDKTLKG
-383 PIDKFLTEEDRKSI
+383 PIDKFLTEEDRTAL
-397 FEKADLKIGSV
+397 FEKAGLKEGSV

-414 RRETTVCKNAG
+414 KRRDVVTRNAG
-425 LIRTELGRKLDII
+425 LIRTELGRKLDLM
-438 DHNRFEFCFITD
+438 DHNLFEFCFITD

-474 GGMESLEKEEPLNI
+474 GGMKALENEDPLSI

-510 RPEVLVKAFEIAGY
+510 RPEVLLKAFELAGY
-524 TEEDIKKRFSALY
+524 TEEDIKKKFSALY
-537 TAFQYGCPPH
+537 TAFKYGCPPH
-547 VGMALGIDRSLMMLL
+547 VGMALGIDRALMMLL

-579 EDILTGTPNEV
+579 EDVLTGTPNEV

>member
-1 MRDESL
+1 MS
-7 FLFSKKSKEK
+7 
-17 VKGLKTMNKFRTNT
+17 TYRTNT
-31 CGELNLQNLEQTVT
+31 CGELTIKDLDKKVVLA
-45 LSGFVST
+45 GFVST

-61 VDLRDHYGT
+61 VDLRDHYGI

-78 TLLKGVS
+78 SMLKGVS

-90 KVTGKVV
+90 KVTGTVV
-97 KREEDTI
+97 KRDEETI
-104 NKKIP
+104 NKKLS

-114 VVIDTL
+114 VVIDSL

-125 TAKTL
+125 TAKAL
-130 PFEVDESKRV
+130 PFEVDESKKV
-140 AEDVRLKYRFL
+140 SEDVRLKYRFL
-151 DLRNPKVHDN
+151 DLRNPKVHEN
-161 IILRSKAFDFLRNEM
+161 IVLRSKAFNFLRNKMQE
-176 KKLGFLE
+176 LGFLE
-183 VTTPII
+183 VQTPIL

-230 DKYFQLAPCF
+230 DRYFQLAPCF

-252 EFYQLDMEIAF
+252 EFYQLDMEMAF
-263 ADQEDIMEVAETVYP
+263 ADQEDIMEVAEKVYP
-278 AFFKEFGNREVTE
+278 AFFKEFGKRRVTE
-291 GHFRRIPYKESMLK
+291 GHFKRIPYNESMLK
-305 YGTDKPDLTN
+305 YGTDKPDLRN
-315 PLEIIDV
+315 PLEIIDI
-322 SEVFIESEFKPFRG
+322 SEVFTETEFKPFRG
-336 SIVRAIKVDGI
+336 AIVRAIKVDDI
-347 ADKSNSW
+347 ASKPNSW

-369 IGYITVQ
+369 IGYISVM
-376 EDHTLKG
+376 EDKTLKG
-383 PIDKFLTEEDRKSI
+383 PIDKFLTEEDRKAL
-397 FEKADLKIGSV
+397 FEKTDLKVGSV

-414 RRETTVCKNAG
+414 KRRDVVTRNAG
-425 LIRTELGRKLDII
+425 LIRTELGRKLDLM
-438 DHNRFEFCFITD
+438 DHNLFEFCFITD

-474 GGMESLEKEEPLNI
+474 GGMKALENEDPLSI

-510 RPEVLVKAFEIAGY
+510 RPEVLLKAFELAGY
-524 TEEDIKKRFSALY
+524 TEEYIKKKFSALY
-537 TAFQYGCPPH
+537 TAFKYGCPPH
-547 VGMALGIDRSLMMLL
+547 VGMALGIDRALMMLL

-579 EDILTGTPNEV
+579 EDVLTGTPNEV

>member
-1 MRDESL
+1 M
-7 FLFSKKSKEK
+7 KI
-17 VKGLKTMNKFRTNT
+17 MNKYRTNT
-31 CGELNLQNLEQTVT
+31 CGELTVNDLDKKVT
-45 LSGFVST
+45 LAGFVST

-61 VDLRDHYGT
+61 VDLRDHYGV

-78 TLLKGVS
+78 GMLKKVS

-90 KVTGKVV
+90 KVTGTVV
-97 KREEDTI
+97 KRDAETVN
-104 NKKIP
+104 NKIK
-109 TGEIE
+109 TGEVE
-114 VVIDTL
+114 VVIDNL

-125 TAKTL
+125 TAKVL
-130 PFEVDESKRV
+130 PFEIDESKKV
-140 AEDVRLKYRFL
+140 SEDVRLKYRFL

-161 IILRSKAFDFLRNEM
+161 IILRSKAFNFLRNKMQE
-176 KKLGFLE
+176 LGFLE

-252 EFYQLDMEIAF
+252 EFYQLDMEMAF
-263 ADQEDIMEVAETVYP
+263 ADQDDIMAVAEEVYP
-278 AFFKEFGNREVTE
+278 AFFKEFGNRNVTE
-291 GHFRRIPYKESMLK
+291 GHFRKIPYNESMLR

-322 SEVFIESEFKPFRG
+322 SAVFKETEFRPFRD
-336 SIVRAIKVDGI
+336 SIVRGIKVDDI
-347 ADKSNSW
+347 ANKPNSW
-354 FNEVV
+354 FNELV

-369 IGYITVQ
+369 IGYISVM
-376 EDHTLKG
+376 EDGSLKG
-383 PIDKFLTEEDRKSI
+383 PIDKFLTEEDRKSL
-397 FEKADLKIGSV
+397 FEIADLKIGSV

-414 RRETTVCKNAG
+414 KRKDVVNKNAG

-438 DHNRFEFCFITD
+438 DKTRFEFCFITD

-474 GGMESLEKEEPLNI
+474 GGMEALEKEDPLNI

-510 RPEVLVKAFEIAGY
+510 RPEVLLKAFELAGY
-524 TEEDIKKRFSALY
+524 TEEDIKKKFSALY

-547 VGMALGIDRSLMMLL
+547 VGMALGIDRALMMLL
-562 EEDNVR
+562 EEENVR

-579 EDILTGTPNEV
+579 EDVLTGTPNEV

>member
-1 MRDESL
+1 M
-7 FLFSKKSKEK
+7 SKY
-17 VKGLKTMNKFRTNT
+17 RTNT
-31 CGELNLQNLEQTVT
+31 CGELTIKDLDKEVT
-45 LSGFVST
+45 LSGFVQG

-61 VDLRDHYGT
+61 VDLRDHYGV
-70 TQIVVHDD
+70 TQVVVHDD
-78 TLLKGVS
+78 TMLKGVS

-90 KVTGKVV
+90 KITGKVI
-97 KREEDTI
+97 KRDEETV
-104 NKKIP
+104 NKKLT

-114 VVIDTL
+114 VVADSL

-125 TAKTL
+125 TAKIL
-130 PFEVDESKRV
+130 PFEIDESKKV

-151 DLRNPKVHDN
+151 DLRNPKVHEN
-161 IILRSKAFDFLRNEM
+161 IILRSKAFNFLRNKMQE
-176 KKLGFLE
+176 LGFLE

-230 DKYFQLAPCF
+230 DRYFQLAPCF
-240 RDEDGRADRLVG
+240 RDEDGRRDRLVG
-252 EFYQLDMEIAF
+252 EFYQLDMEMAF
-263 ADQEDIMEVAETVYP
+263 ADQEDIMEVAETVFP
-278 AFFKEFGNREVTE
+278 AFFKEFGNRKVTE
-291 GHFRRIPYKESMLK
+291 GHFRRIPYRESMLK

-322 SEVFIESEFKPFRG
+322 SELFKETEFRPFRD
-336 SIVRAIKVDGI
+336 SIVRAIKVDDI
-347 ADKSNSW
+347 ASKPNSW
-354 FNEVV
+354 FNELV

-376 EDHTLKG
+376 EDKSLKG
-383 PIDKFLTEEDRKSI
+383 PIDKFLTEEDRNAL
-397 FEKADLKIGSV
+397 FEKADLKVGSV

-414 RRETTVCKNAG
+414 KREAVVCKNAG
-425 LIRTELGRKLDII
+425 LIRDELGRKLDII
-438 DHNRFEFCFITD
+438 DNSRFEFCFITD
-450 MPMYEISEIT
+450 MPMYEISETT

-474 GGMESLEKEEPLNI
+474 GGEKALETEDPLEI

-510 RPEVLVKAFEIAGY
+510 RPEVLVKAFELAGY
-524 TEEDIKKRFSALY
+524 TEEDIKKKFSALY

-562 EEDNVR
+562 EEDNIR

-579 EDILTGTPNEV
+579 EDVLTGTPNEV

>member
-1 MRDESL
+1 MS
-7 FLFSKKSKEK
+7 
-17 VKGLKTMNKFRTNT
+17 TYRTNT
-31 CGELNLQNLEQTVT
+31 CGELTLKDLDKKVT
-45 LSGFVST
+45 LAGFVST

-78 TLLKGVS
+78 AMLKGVS

-90 KVTGKVV
+90 KVTGTVV
-97 KREEDTI
+97 KRDEETI
-104 NKKIP
+104 NKKIA

-114 VVIDTL
+114 VVIDSL

-125 TAKTL
+125 TAKVL
-130 PFEVDESKRV
+130 PFEVDESKKV
-140 AEDVRLKYRFL
+140 SEDVRLKYRFL
-151 DLRNPKVHDN
+151 DLRNPKVHEN
-161 IILRSKAFDFLRNEM
+161 IITRSRAFNFLRNKMQE
-176 KKLGFLE
+176 LGFLE
-183 VTTPII
+183 IQTPIL

-252 EFYQLDMEIAF
+252 EFYQLDMEMAF
-263 ADQEDIMEVAETVYP
+263 ADQEDIMKVAEDVFP
-278 AFFKEFGNREVTE
+278 AFFKEFGKRCVTE
-291 GHFRRIPYKESMLK
+291 GHFKRIPYNEAMLK
-305 YGTDKPDLTN
+305 YGTDKPDLRN

-322 SEVFIESEFKPFRG
+322 SDVFTNTEFKPFRG
-336 SIVRAIKVDGI
+336 AIVRAIKVDDI
-347 ADKSNSW
+347 ASKPNSW

-369 IGYITVQ
+369 IGYISVM
-376 EDHTLKG
+376 EDKSLKG
-383 PIDKFLTEEDRKSI
+383 PIDKFLTDEDRNAL
-397 FEKADLKIGSV
+397 FEKAGLKEGSV

-414 RRETTVCKNAG
+414 KRKDVVTRNAG
-425 LIRTELGRKLDII
+425 LIRTELGRKLDLM
-438 DHNRFEFCFITD
+438 DHDLFEFCFITD
-450 MPMYEISEIT
+450 MPMYEISEVT

-474 GGMESLEKEEPLNI
+474 GGEKALDEKDPLEI

-510 RPEVLVKAFEIAGY
+510 RPEVLVKAFEKAGY
-524 TEEDIKKRFSALY
+524 TEEDIKSKFNALY
-537 TAFQYGCPPH
+537 TAFGYGCPPH
-547 VGMALGIDRSLMMLL
+547 VGMALGIDRALMMLL

-579 EDILTGTPNEV
+579 EDVLTGTPNEV

>member
-1 MRDESL
+1 M
-7 FLFSKKSKEK
+7 SKY
-17 VKGLKTMNKFRTNT
+17 RTKT
-31 CGELNLQNLEQTVT
+31 CGELTLNNLDETVT
-45 LSGFVST
+45 LAGFVMG

-61 VDLRDHYGT
+61 VDLRDHYGI
-70 TQIVVHDD
+70 TQIVIHDD
-78 TLLKGVS
+78 SMLKNVS

-90 KVTGKVV
+90 QVTGKVI
-97 KREEDTI
+97 KRDEETI
-104 NKKIP
+104 NKKIV
-109 TGEIE
+109 TGEVE
-114 VVIDTL
+114 VVVEKL

-125 TAKTL
+125 TAKVL
-130 PFEVDESKRV
+130 PFEIDESKKV
-140 AEDVRLKYRFL
+140 SEDVRLKYRFL
-151 DLRNPKVHDN
+151 DLRNPKVHEN
-161 IILRSKAFDFLRNEM
+161 IIMRSKAFDFLRNKM
-176 KKLGFLE
+176 KELGFLE
-183 VTTPII
+183 VTTPIL

-252 EFYQLDMEIAF
+252 EFYQLDMEMAF
-263 ADQEDIMEVAETVYP
+263 ADQEDIMAVAEEVYP
-278 AFFKEFGNREVTE
+278 AFFKEFGKRKVTE
-291 GHFRRIPYKESMLK
+291 GKFRRIPYEESMLK

-322 SEVFIESEFKPFRG
+322 SVAFKETEFRPFRDT
-336 SIVRAIKVDGI
+336 IVRAIKVENI
-347 ADKSNSW
+347 ADKPNSW

-359 DYAKSIDMPG
+359 DYAKTIDMPG
-369 IGYITVQ
+369 IGYITVM
-376 EDHTLKG
+376 EDESYKG
-383 PIDKFLTEEDRKSI
+383 PIDKFLTETDRKTLK
-397 FEKADLKIGSV
+397 ELANLKIGDV

-414 RRETTVCKNAG
+414 KREKVVCRNAG
-425 LIRTELGRKLDII
+425 LIRTELGRKLNII
-438 DHNRFEFCFITD
+438 DNTRFEFCFITD
-450 MPMYEISEIT
+450 MPMYEISETT

-474 GGMESLEKEEPLNI
+474 GGADALDAEDPLTI

-510 RPEVLVKAFEIAGY
+510 RPEVLVKAFELAGY
-524 TEEDIKKRFSALY
+524 TEEDSKKKFNALY
-537 TAFQYGCPPH
+537 TAFGYGCPRH

-562 EEDNVR
+562 EEENVR

-579 EDILTGTPNEV
+579 EDVLTGTPNEV

>member
-1 MRDESL
+1 MS
-7 FLFSKKSKEK
+7 
-17 VKGLKTMNKFRTNT
+17 TYRTNT
-31 CGELNLQNLEQTVT
+31 CGELTIKDLDKKVVLA
-45 LSGFVST
+45 GFVST

-78 TLLKGVS
+78 SMLKGVS

-90 KVTGKVV
+90 KVTGTVV
-97 KREEDTI
+97 KRDEETI
-104 NKKIP
+104 NKKLS

-114 VVIDTL
+114 VVIDSL

-125 TAKTL
+125 TAKAL
-130 PFEVDESKRV
+130 PFEVDESKKV
-140 AEDVRLKYRFL
+140 SEDVRLKYRFL
-151 DLRNPKVHDN
+151 DLRNPKVHEN
-161 IILRSKAFDFLRNEM
+161 IVLRSKAFNFLRNMM
-176 KKLGFLE
+176 KELGFLE
-183 VTTPII
+183 VQTPIL

-230 DKYFQLAPCF
+230 DRYFQLAPCF

-252 EFYQLDMEIAF
+252 EFYQLDMEMAF
-263 ADQEDIMEVAETVYP
+263 ADQEDIMEVAEKVYP
-278 AFFKEFGNREVTE
+278 AFFKEFGKRRVTE
-291 GHFRRIPYKESMLK
+291 GHFKRIPYNESMLK
-305 YGTDKPDLTN
+305 YGTDKPDLRN
-315 PLEIIDV
+315 PLEIIDI
-322 SEVFIESEFKPFRG
+322 SEVFTETEFKPFRG
-336 SIVRAIKVDGI
+336 AIVRAIKVDDI
-347 ADKSNSW
+347 ASKPNSW

-369 IGYITVQ
+369 IGYISVM
-376 EDHTLKG
+376 EDKTLKG
-383 PIDKFLTEEDRKSI
+383 PIDKFLTEEDRTAL
-397 FEKADLKIGSV
+397 FEKAGLKEGSV

-414 RRETTVCKNAG
+414 KRRDVVTRNAG
-425 LIRTELGRKLDII
+425 LIRTELGRKLDLM
-438 DHNRFEFCFITD
+438 DHNLFEFCFITD

-474 GGMESLEKEEPLNI
+474 GGMKALENEDPLSI

-510 RPEVLVKAFEIAGY
+510 RPEVLLKAFELAGY
-524 TEEDIKKRFSALY
+524 TEEDIKKKFSALY
-537 TAFQYGCPPH
+537 TAFKYGCPPH
-547 VGMALGIDRSLMMLL
+547 VGMALGIDRALMMLL

-579 EDILTGTPNEV
+579 EDVLTGTPNEV

>member
-1 MRDESL
+1 M
-7 FLFSKKSKEK
+7 SKY
-17 VKGLKTMNKFRTNT
+17 RTNT
-31 CGELNLQNLEQTVT
+31 CAELTIKDLDKEVALA
-45 LSGFVST
+45 GFVQG

-61 VDLRDHYGT
+61 IDLRDHYGV
-70 TQIVVHDD
+70 TQVVVHDD
-78 TLLKGVS
+78 SMLKGVS

-90 KVTGKVV
+90 KVTGKVI
-97 KREEDTI
+97 KRDIDTI
-104 NKKIP
+104 NEKIT

-114 VVIDTL
+114 VVAETL

-125 TAKTL
+125 TAKVL
-130 PFEVDESKRV
+130 PFEIDESKKV

-151 DLRNPKVHDN
+151 DLRNHKVHEN
-161 IILRSKAFDFLRNEM
+161 IILRSKIFDFLRKEM
-176 KKLGFLE
+176 QAKGFLE
-183 VTTPII
+183 ITTPII

-230 DKYFQLAPCF
+230 DKYFQIAPCF

-252 EFYQLDMEIAF
+252 EFYQLDMEMAF
-263 ADQEDIMEVAETVYP
+263 AGQEDVMEIAEDVYP
-278 AFFKEFGNREVTE
+278 KLFKKFGKRKVTE
-291 GHFRRIPYKESMLK
+291 GHFKRIPYKESMLK
-305 YGTDKPDLTN
+305 YGTDKPDLRN

-322 SEVFIESEFKPFRG
+322 SEVFKETEFRSFRD
-336 SIVRAIKVDGI
+336 SIVRAIKVDNI
-347 ADKSNSW
+347 ANKPNSW
-354 FNEVV
+354 FNELV

-369 IGYITVQ
+369 IGYISVM
-376 EDHTLKG
+376 EDGSLKG
-383 PIDKFLTEEDRKSI
+383 PIDKFLTENDRKAL
-397 FEKADLKIGSV
+397 FELAHLKVGSV

-414 RRETTVCKNAG
+414 KREKVVCKNAG
-425 LIRTELGRKLDII
+425 LIRDELGRRLDLM
-438 DHNRFEFCFITD
+438 DHNKFEFCFVTD
-450 MPMYEISEIT
+450 MPMYEISEAT

-474 GGMESLEKEEPLNI
+474 GGEEALDTKDPLEI

-510 RPEVLVKAFEIAGY
+510 KPELLVKAFKLAGY
-524 TEEDIKKRFSALY
+524 TKEDVKKKFNALY
-537 TAFQYGCPPH
+537 NAFGYGCPPH
-547 VGMALGIDRSLMMLL
+547 AGMALGIDRSIMMIN
-562 EEDNVR
+562 EDKNIR

-579 EDILTGTPNEV
+579 EDVLTGTPNEV

-601 LR
+601 IR

>member
-1 MRDESL
+1 M
-7 FLFSKKSKEK
+7 SKY
-17 VKGLKTMNKFRTNT
+17 RTNT
-31 CGELNLQNLEQTVT
+31 CAELTIKDLDKEVALA
-45 LSGFVST
+45 GFVQG

-61 VDLRDHYGT
+61 IDLRDHYGV
-70 TQIVVHDD
+70 TQVVVHDD
-78 TLLKGVS
+78 SMLKGVS

-90 KVTGKVV
+90 KVTGKVI
-97 KREEDTI
+97 KRDIDTI
-104 NKKIP
+104 NEKIT

-114 VVIDTL
+114 VVAETL

-125 TAKTL
+125 TAKVL
-130 PFEVDESKRV
+130 PFEIDESKKV

-151 DLRNPKVHDN
+151 DLRNHKVHEN
-161 IILRSKAFDFLRNEM
+161 IILRSKIFDFLRKEM
-176 KKLGFLE
+176 QAKGFLE
-183 VTTPII
+183 ITTPII

-230 DKYFQLAPCF
+230 DKYFQIAPCF

-252 EFYQLDMEIAF
+252 EFYQLDMEMAF
-263 ADQEDIMEVAETVYP
+263 AGQEDVMEIAEDVYP
-278 AFFKEFGNREVTE
+278 KLFKKFGKRKVTE
-291 GHFRRIPYKESMLK
+291 GHFKRIPYKESMLK
-305 YGTDKPDLTN
+305 YGTDKPDLRN

-322 SEVFIESEFKPFRG
+322 SEVFKETEFRSFRD
-336 SIVRAIKVDGI
+336 SIVRAIKVDNI
-347 ADKSNSW
+347 ANKPNSW
-354 FNEVV
+354 FNELV

-369 IGYITVQ
+369 IGYITVM
-376 EDHTLKG
+376 EDESLKG
-383 PIDKFLTEEDRKSI
+383 PIDKFLTESDRKALFYI
-397 FEKADLKIGSV
+397 ADLKIGSV

-414 RRETTVCKNAG
+414 KREKVVCKNSG
-425 LIRTELGRKLDII
+425 LIRDELGRKLDLM
-438 DHNRFEFCFITD
+438 DHNKFEFCFVTD
-450 MPMYEISEIT
+450 MPMYEISETT

-474 GGMESLEKEEPLNI
+474 GGEEALDTKDPLEI

-510 RPEVLVKAFEIAGY
+510 KPELLVKAFKLAGY
-524 TEEDIKKRFSALY
+524 TKEDVKKKFNALY
-537 TAFQYGCPPH
+537 NAFGYGCPPH
-547 VGMALGIDRSLMMLL
+547 AGMALGIDRSIMMIN
-562 EEDNVR
+562 EDKNIR

-579 EDILTGTPNEV
+579 EDVLTGTPNEV

-601 LR
+601 IR

>member
-1 MRDESL
+1 M
-7 FLFSKKSKEK
+7 SKY
-17 VKGLKTMNKFRTNT
+17 RTNT
-31 CGELNLQNLEQTVT
+31 CGELTIKDLDKYVT

-61 VDLRDHYGT
+61 VDLRDHYGV
-70 TQIVVHDD
+70 TQVVVHDD
-78 TLLKGVS
+78 TMLKKVS

-90 KVTGKVV
+90 KITGKVI
-97 KREEDTI
+97 KRDEETV
-104 NKKIP
+104 NKKLT

-114 VVIDTL
+114 VVADSL

-125 TAKTL
+125 TAKVL
-130 PFEVDESKRV
+130 PFEVDESKKV

-151 DLRNPKVHDN
+151 DLRNPKVHEN
-161 IILRSKAFDFLRNEM
+161 IILRSKAFDFLRNKMQE
-176 KKLGFLE
+176 LGFLE
-183 VTTPII
+183 VTTPIL

-201 IPSRKHKGKFY
+201 IPSRKHKNKFY

-240 RDEDGRADRLVG
+240 RDEDGRRDRLVG
-252 EFYQLDMEIAF
+252 EFYQLDMEMAF
-263 ADQEDIMEVAETVYP
+263 ADQEDIMEVAETVFP
-278 AFFKEFGNREVTE
+278 AFFKEFGNRKVTE
-291 GHFRRIPYKESMLK
+291 GHFRRIPYRESMLK

-322 SEVFIESEFKPFRG
+322 SEVFKETEFRPFRD
-336 SIVRAIKVDGI
+336 SIVRAIKVDDI
-347 ADKSNSW
+347 ASKPNSW
-354 FNEVV
+354 FNELV

-376 EDHTLKG
+376 EDKSLKG
-383 PIDKFLTEEDRKSI
+383 PIDKFLTEEDRNALFK
-397 FEKADLKIGSV
+397 KADLKVGGV

-414 RRETTVCKNAG
+414 KREAVVCKNAG
-425 LIRTELGRKLDII
+425 LIRDELGRKLDII
-438 DHNRFEFCFITD
+438 DNSRFEFCFITD
-450 MPMYEISEIT
+450 MPMYEISETT

-474 GGMESLEKEEPLNI
+474 GGEKALETEDPLEI

-510 RPEVLVKAFEIAGY
+510 RPEVLVKAFELAGY
-524 TEEDIKKRFSALY
+524 TEEDIKKKFSALY

-579 EDILTGTPNEV
+579 EDVLTGTPNEV

>member
-1 MRDESL
+1 MS
-7 FLFSKKSKEK
+7 
-17 VKGLKTMNKFRTNT
+17 TYRTNT
-31 CGELNLQNLEQTVT
+31 CGELTIKDLDKKVT
-45 LSGFVST
+45 LAGFVLG

-61 VDLRDHYGT
+61 IDLRDHYGV

-78 TLLKGVS
+78 TMLKGVT

-97 KREEDTI
+97 KRDIDTV

-114 VVIDTL
+114 VVVEEL

-130 PFEVDESKRV
+130 PFEIDESKKV

-151 DLRNPKVHDN
+151 DLRNPKVHEK
-161 IILRSKAFDFLRNEM
+161 IVMRSKAFKFLRNKMME
-176 KKLGFLE
+176 LGFLE
-183 VTTPII
+183 ITTPII

-240 RDEDGRADRLVG
+240 RDEDGRKERLVG
-252 EFYQLDMEIAF
+252 EFYQLDMEMAF
-263 ADQEDIMEVAETVYP
+263 ADQEDVMAVAEEVYP
-278 AFFKEFGNREVTE
+278 AFFREFGKRKVTE
-291 GHFRRIPYKESMLK
+291 GHFKRIPYNESMLK
-305 YGTDKPDLTN
+305 YGTDKPDLRN

-322 SEVFIESEFKPFRG
+322 SDVFKETSFRPFRD
-336 SIVRAIKVDGI
+336 SIVRAIKVDDI
-347 ADKSNSW
+347 ASKPNSW
-354 FNEVV
+354 FNEIV

-369 IGYITVQ
+369 IGYISVM
-376 EDHTLKG
+376 EDKSLKG
-383 PIDKFLTEEDRKSI
+383 PIDKFLTEDDRKALSR
-397 FEKADLKIGSV
+397 KAGLKTGSV

-414 RRETTVCKNAG
+414 KRRDVVCKNAG
-425 LIRTELGRKLDII
+425 LIRTELGRKLDLM
-438 DHNRFEFCFITD
+438 DNNLFEFCFVTD

-474 GGMESLEKEEPLNI
+474 GGMKALETMDPLDI

-510 RPEVLVKAFEIAGY
+510 RPEVLLKAFSLAGY
-524 TEEDIKKRFSALY
+524 TEEDIKKKFSALY
-537 TAFQYGCPPH
+537 TAFKYGCPPH
-547 VGMALGIDRSLMMLL
+547 AGMALGIDRSLMMLG
-562 EEDNVR
+562 EEESVR

-579 EDILTGTPNEV
+579 EDVLTGTPNEV
-590 TELQLRETHIK
+590 TEQQLRETHIK

>member
-1 MRDESL
+1 MS
-7 FLFSKKSKEK
+7 
-17 VKGLKTMNKFRTNT
+17 TYRTNT
-31 CGELNLQNLEQTVT
+31 CGELTLKDLDKKVT

-78 TLLKGVS
+78 AMLKGVS

-90 KVTGKVV
+90 KVTGTVV
-97 KREEDTI
+97 KRDEETI
-104 NKKIP
+104 NKKIA
-109 TGEIE
+109 TGEVE
-114 VVIDTL
+114 VVIDSL

-125 TAKTL
+125 TAKVL
-130 PFEVDESKRV
+130 PFEVDESKKV
-140 AEDVRLKYRFL
+140 SEDVRLKYRFL
-151 DLRNPKVHDN
+151 DLRNPKVHEN
-161 IILRSKAFDFLRNEM
+161 IILRSKAFNFLRNKMQE
-176 KKLGFLE
+176 LGFLE
-183 VTTPII
+183 IQTPIL

-252 EFYQLDMEIAF
+252 EFYQLDMEMAF
-263 ADQEDIMEVAETVYP
+263 ADQEDIMKVAEDVFP
-278 AFFKEFGNREVTE
+278 AFFKEFGKRRVTQ
-291 GHFRRIPYKESMLK
+291 GHFKKIPYNESMLK
-305 YGTDKPDLTN
+305 YGTDKPDLRN

-322 SEVFIESEFKPFRG
+322 SEVFTNTEFKPFRG
-336 SIVRAIKVDGI
+336 AIVRAIKVDDI
-347 ADKSNSW
+347 ASKPNSW

-369 IGYITVQ
+369 IGYISVM
-376 EDHTLKG
+376 EDKTLKG
-383 PIDKFLTEEDRKSI
+383 PIDKFLTDEDRNAL
-397 FEKADLKIGSV
+397 FNKAGLNIGSV

-414 RRETTVCKNAG
+414 KRKDVVTRNAG
-425 LIRTELGRKLDII
+425 LIRTELGRRLDLM
-438 DHNRFEFCFITD
+438 DHNLFEFCFITD
-450 MPMYEISEIT
+450 MPMYEISEVT

-474 GGMESLEKEEPLNI
+474 GGEKALDEEDPLEI

-510 RPEVLVKAFEIAGY
+510 RPEVLVKAFEKAGY
-524 TEEDIKKRFSALY
+524 TEEDIKSKFNALY
-537 TAFQYGCPPH
+537 TAFGYGCPPH
-547 VGMALGIDRSLMMLL
+547 VGMALGIDRALMMLL
-562 EEDNVR
+562 EEENVR

-579 EDILTGTPNEV
+579 EDVLTGTPNEV

>member
-1 MRDESL
+1 M
-7 FLFSKKSKEK
+7 SKY
-17 VKGLKTMNKFRTNT
+17 RTNT
-31 CGELNLQNLEQTVT
+31 CGELTIKDLDKTVT
-45 LSGFVST
+45 LSGFVQG

-61 VDLRDHYGT
+61 VDLRDHYGV
-70 TQIVVHDD
+70 TQVVVHDD
-78 TLLKGVS
+78 TMLKGVS

-90 KVTGKVV
+90 KITGKVI
-97 KREEDTI
+97 KRDEETI
-104 NKKIP
+104 NKKLT

-114 VVIDTL
+114 VVVDTL

-125 TAKTL
+125 TAKIL
-130 PFEVDESKRV
+130 PFEVDESKKV

-151 DLRNPKVHDN
+151 DLRNPKVHEN
-161 IILRSKAFDFLRNEM
+161 IILRSKAFNFLRNKMQE
-176 KKLGFLE
+176 LGFLE
-183 VTTPII
+183 VTTPIL

-230 DKYFQLAPCF
+230 DRYFQLAPCF
-240 RDEDGRADRLVG
+240 RDEDGRRDRLVG
-252 EFYQLDMEIAF
+252 EFYQLDMEMAF
-263 ADQEDIMEVAETVYP
+263 ADQEDIMEVAETVFP
-278 AFFKEFGNREVTE
+278 AFFKEFGNRSVTE
-291 GHFRRIPYKESMLK
+291 GHFRRIPYRESMLK

-322 SEVFIESEFKPFRG
+322 SEVFKETEFRPFRD
-336 SIVRAIKVDGI
+336 SIVRAIKVDDI
-347 ADKSNSW
+347 ASKPNSW
-354 FNEVV
+354 FNELV
-359 DYAKSIDMPG
+359 DYAKTIDMPG

-376 EDHTLKG
+376 EDKSLKG
-383 PIDKFLTEEDRKSI
+383 PIDKFLTEEDRKAL
-397 FEKADLKIGSV
+397 FEKANLKVGSV

-414 RRETTVCKNAG
+414 KREAVVCKNAG
-425 LIRTELGRKLDII
+425 LIRDELGRKLDII
-438 DHNRFEFCFITD
+438 NNSRFEFCFITD
-450 MPMYEISEIT
+450 MPMYEISETT

-474 GGMESLEKEEPLNI
+474 GGEKALETEDPLEI

-510 RPEVLVKAFEIAGY
+510 RPEVLVKAFELAGY
-524 TEEDIKKRFSALY
+524 TEEDIKKKFSALY

-579 EDILTGTPNEV
+579 EDVLTGTPNEV

>member
-1 MRDESL
+1 MS
-7 FLFSKKSKEK
+7 
-17 VKGLKTMNKFRTNT
+17 TYRTNT
-31 CGELNLQNLEQTVT
+31 CGELTIKDLDKKVVLA
-45 LSGFVST
+45 GFVST

-78 TLLKGVS
+78 SMLKGVS

-90 KVTGKVV
+90 KVTGAVV
-97 KREEDTI
+97 KRDEETI
-104 NKKIP
+104 NKKLS

-114 VVIDTL
+114 VVIDSL

-130 PFEVDESKRV
+130 PFEVDESKKV
-140 AEDVRLKYRFL
+140 SEDVRLKYRFL
-151 DLRNPKVHDN
+151 DLRNPKVHEN
-161 IILRSKAFDFLRNEM
+161 IVLRSKAFNFLRNMMQE
-176 KKLGFLE
+176 LGFLE
-183 VTTPII
+183 VQTPIL

-230 DKYFQLAPCF
+230 DRYFQLAPCF

-252 EFYQLDMEIAF
+252 EFYQLDMEMAF
-263 ADQEDIMEVAETVYP
+263 ADQEDIMEVAEKVYP
-278 AFFKEFGNREVTE
+278 AFFKEFGKRRVTE
-291 GHFRRIPYKESMLK
+291 GHFKRIPYNESMLK
-305 YGTDKPDLTN
+305 YGTDKPDLRN
-315 PLEIIDV
+315 PLEIIDI
-322 SEVFIESEFKPFRG
+322 SEVFTETEFKPFRG
-336 SIVRAIKVDGI
+336 AIVRAIKVDDI
-347 ADKSNSW
+347 ASKPNSW

-369 IGYITVQ
+369 IGYISVM
-376 EDHTLKG
+376 EDKTLKG
-383 PIDKFLTEEDRKSI
+383 PIDKFLTEEDRTAL
-397 FEKADLKIGSV
+397 FEKADLKEGSV

-414 RRETTVCKNAG
+414 KRRDVVTRNAG
-425 LIRTELGRKLDII
+425 LIRTELGRKLDLM
-438 DHNRFEFCFITD
+438 DHNLFEFCFITD

-474 GGMESLEKEEPLNI
+474 GGMKALENEAPLSI

-510 RPEVLVKAFEIAGY
+510 RPEVLLKAFELAGY
-524 TEEDIKKRFSALY
+524 TEEDIKKKFSALY
-537 TAFQYGCPPH
+537 TAFKYGCPPH
-547 VGMALGIDRSLMMLL
+547 VGMALGIDRALMMLL

-579 EDILTGTPNEV
+579 EDVLTGTPNEV

>member
-1 MRDESL
+1 MS
-7 FLFSKKSKEK
+7 
-17 VKGLKTMNKFRTNT
+17 TYRTNT
-31 CGELNLQNLEQTVT
+31 CGELTIKDLDKKVT
-45 LSGFVST
+45 LAGFVST

-78 TLLKGVS
+78 SMLKGVS

-90 KVTGKVV
+90 KVTGTVV
-97 KREEDTI
+97 KRDEETI
-104 NKKIP
+104 NKKLS

-114 VVIDTL
+114 VVIDSL

-130 PFEVDESKRV
+130 PFEVDESKKV
-140 AEDVRLKYRFL
+140 SEDVRLKYRFL
-151 DLRNPKVHDN
+151 DLRNPKVHEN
-161 IILRSKAFDFLRNEM
+161 IVLRSKAFDFLRNMM
-176 KKLGFLE
+176 KELGFLE
-183 VTTPII
+183 VQTPIL

-230 DKYFQLAPCF
+230 DRYFQLAPCF

-252 EFYQLDMEIAF
+252 EFYQLDMEMAF
-263 ADQEDIMEVAETVYP
+263 ADQEDIMEVAEKVYP
-278 AFFKEFGNREVTE
+278 AFFKEFGKRRVTE
-291 GHFRRIPYKESMLK
+291 GHFKRIPYNESMLK
-305 YGTDKPDLTN
+305 YGTDKPDLRN
-315 PLEIIDV
+315 PLEIIDI
-322 SEVFIESEFKPFRG
+322 SEVFTETEFKPFRG
-336 SIVRAIKVDGI
+336 AIVRAIKVDDI
-347 ADKSNSW
+347 ASKPNSW

-369 IGYITVQ
+369 IGYISVM
-376 EDHTLKG
+376 EDKTLKG
-383 PIDKFLTEEDRKSI
+383 PIDKFLTEEDRKAL
-397 FEKADLKIGSV
+397 FEKADLKVGSV

-414 RRETTVCKNAG
+414 KRRDVVTRNAG
-425 LIRTELGRKLDII
+425 LIRTELGRKLDLM
-438 DHNRFEFCFITD
+438 DHNLFEFCFITD

-474 GGMESLEKEEPLNI
+474 GGMKALENEDPLSI

-510 RPEVLVKAFEIAGY
+510 RPEVLLKAFELAGY
-524 TEEDIKKRFSALY
+524 TEEDIKKKFSALY
-537 TAFQYGCPPH
+537 TAFKYGCPPH
-547 VGMALGIDRSLMMLL
+547 VGMALGIDRALMMLL

-579 EDILTGTPNEV
+579 EDVLTGTPNEV

>member
-1 MRDESL
+1 MS
-7 FLFSKKSKEK
+7 
-17 VKGLKTMNKFRTNT
+17 TYRTNT
-31 CGELNLQNLEQTVT
+31 CGELTLKDLDKKVT

-78 TLLKGVS
+78 AMLKGVS

-90 KVTGKVV
+90 KVTGTVV
-97 KREEDTI
+97 KRDEETI
-104 NKKIP
+104 NKKIA
-109 TGEIE
+109 TGEVE
-114 VVIDTL
+114 VVIDSL

-125 TAKTL
+125 TAKVL
-130 PFEVDESKRV
+130 PFEVDESKKV
-140 AEDVRLKYRFL
+140 SEDVRLKYRFL
-151 DLRNPKVHDN
+151 DLRNPKVHEN
-161 IILRSKAFDFLRNEM
+161 IITRSRAFNFLRNKMQE
-176 KKLGFLE
+176 LGFLE
-183 VTTPII
+183 IQTPIL

-252 EFYQLDMEIAF
+252 EFYQLDMEMAF
-263 ADQEDIMEVAETVYP
+263 ADQEDIMKVAEDVFP
-278 AFFKEFGNREVTE
+278 AFFKEFGKRRVTQ
-291 GHFRRIPYKESMLK
+291 GHFKKIPYNESMLK
-305 YGTDKPDLTN
+305 YGTDKPDLRN

-322 SEVFIESEFKPFRG
+322 SEVFTNTEFKPFRG
-336 SIVRAIKVDGI
+336 AIVRAIKVDDI
-347 ADKSNSW
+347 ASKPNSW

-369 IGYITVQ
+369 IGYISVM
-376 EDHTLKG
+376 EDKTLKG
-383 PIDKFLTEEDRKSI
+383 PIDKFLTDEDRNAL
-397 FEKADLKIGSV
+397 FNKAGLNIGSV

-414 RRETTVCKNAG
+414 KRKDVVTRNAG
-425 LIRTELGRKLDII
+425 LIRTELGRGLDLM
-438 DHNRFEFCFITD
+438 DHNLFEFCFITD
-450 MPMYEISEIT
+450 MPMYEISEVT

-474 GGMESLEKEEPLNI
+474 GGEKALDEEDPLEI

-510 RPEVLVKAFEIAGY
+510 RPEVLVKAFEKAGY
-524 TEEDIKKRFSALY
+524 TEEDIKSKFNALY
-537 TAFQYGCPPH
+537 TAFGYGCPPH
-547 VGMALGIDRSLMMLL
+547 VGMALGIDRALMMLL
-562 EEDNVR
+562 EEENVR

-579 EDILTGTPNEV
+579 EDVLTGTPNEV

>member
-1 MRDESL
+1 MS
-7 FLFSKKSKEK
+7 
-17 VKGLKTMNKFRTNT
+17 TYRTNT
-31 CGELNLQNLEQTVT
+31 CGELTIKDLDKKVVLA
-45 LSGFVST
+45 GFVST

-78 TLLKGVS
+78 SMLKGVS

-90 KVTGKVV
+90 KVTGTVV
-97 KREEDTI
+97 KRDEETI
-104 NKKIP
+104 NKKLS

-114 VVIDTL
+114 VVIDSL

-125 TAKTL
+125 TAKAL
-130 PFEVDESKRV
+130 PFEVDESKKV
-140 AEDVRLKYRFL
+140 SEDVRLKYRFL
-151 DLRNPKVHDN
+151 DLRNPKVHEN
-161 IILRSKAFDFLRNEM
+161 IVLRSKAFNFLRNKMQE
-176 KKLGFLE
+176 LGFLE
-183 VTTPII
+183 VQTPIL

-230 DKYFQLAPCF
+230 DRYFQLAPCF

-252 EFYQLDMEIAF
+252 EFYQLDMEMAF
-263 ADQEDIMEVAETVYP
+263 ADQEDIMEVAEKVYP
-278 AFFKEFGNREVTE
+278 AFFKEFGKRRVTE
-291 GHFRRIPYKESMLK
+291 GHFKRIPYNESMLK
-305 YGTDKPDLTN
+305 YGTDKPDLRN
-315 PLEIIDV
+315 PLEIIDI
-322 SEVFIESEFKPFRG
+322 SEVFTETEFKPFRG
-336 SIVRAIKVDGI
+336 AIVRAIKVDDI
-347 ADKSNSW
+347 ASKPNSW

-369 IGYITVQ
+369 IGYISVM
-376 EDHTLKG
+376 EDKTLKG
-383 PIDKFLTEEDRKSI
+383 PIDKFLTEEDRTAL
-397 FEKADLKIGSV
+397 FEKADLKVGSV

-414 RRETTVCKNAG
+414 KRRDVVTRNAG
-425 LIRTELGRKLDII
+425 LIRTELGRKLDLM
-438 DHNRFEFCFITD
+438 DHNLFEFCFITD

-474 GGMESLEKEEPLNI
+474 GGMKALENEDPLSI

-510 RPEVLVKAFEIAGY
+510 RPEVLLKAFELAGY
-524 TEEDIKKRFSALY
+524 TEEDIKKKFSALY
-537 TAFQYGCPPH
+537 TAFKYGCPPH
-547 VGMALGIDRSLMMLL
+547 VGMALGIDRALMMLL

-579 EDILTGTPNEV
+579 EDVLTGTPNEV

>member
-1 MRDESL
+1 
-7 FLFSKKSKEK
+7 
-17 VKGLKTMNKFRTNT
+17 MNKYRTNT
-31 CGELNLQNLEQTVT
+31 CGELTVKDLDKKVT
-45 LSGFVST
+45 LAGFVMG

-61 VDLRDHYGT
+61 IDLRDHYGV
-70 TQIVVHDD
+70 TQVVVHDD
-78 TLLKGVS
+78 SMLKGVS

-90 KVTGKVV
+90 KVTGTVV
-97 KREEDTI
+97 KRDEETV
-104 NKKIP
+104 NKKIT

-114 VVIDTL
+114 VVVDSL

-130 PFEVDESKRV
+130 PFEVDESKKV
-140 AEDVRLKYRFL
+140 SEDVRLKYRFL
-151 DLRNPKVHDN
+151 DLRNPKVHEN
-161 IILRSKAFDFLRNEM
+161 IILRSKAFNFLR
-176 KKLGFLE
+176 KKMMELGFLE
-183 VTTPII
+183 VTTPIL

-252 EFYQLDMEIAF
+252 EFYQLDMEMAF
-263 ADQEDIMEVAETVYP
+263 ADQEDIMNVAETVYP
-278 AFFKEFGNREVTE
+278 AFFKEFGNRKVTE
-291 GHFRRIPYKESMLK
+291 GHFTRIPYNESMLK

-315 PLEIIDV
+315 PLEIIDI
-322 SEVFIESEFKPFRG
+322 SKVFTETEFKPFRG
-336 SIVRAIKVDGI
+336 AIVRGIKVDDI
-347 ADKSNSW
+347 ASKPNSW
-354 FNEVV
+354 FNELV

-369 IGYITVQ
+369 IGYISVM
-376 EDHTLKG
+376 EDGTLKG
-383 PIDKFLTEEDRKSI
+383 PIDKFLTEDDRKALFSL
-397 FEKADLKIGSV
+397 ADLKVGSV

-414 RRETTVCKNAG
+414 KREDVVCKNAG

-438 DHNRFEFCFITD
+438 DNSRFEFCFITD
-450 MPMYEISEIT
+450 MPMYEISEVT

-474 GGMESLEKEEPLNI
+474 GGLKALEEQDPLTI

-510 RPEVLVKAFEIAGY
+510 RPEVLLKAFELAGY
-524 TEEDIKKRFSALY
+524 TEEDIKKKFSALY

-562 EEDNVR
+562 EEENVR

-579 EDILTGTPNEV
+579 EDVLTGTPNEV
-590 TELQLRETHIK
+590 SELQLRETHIK